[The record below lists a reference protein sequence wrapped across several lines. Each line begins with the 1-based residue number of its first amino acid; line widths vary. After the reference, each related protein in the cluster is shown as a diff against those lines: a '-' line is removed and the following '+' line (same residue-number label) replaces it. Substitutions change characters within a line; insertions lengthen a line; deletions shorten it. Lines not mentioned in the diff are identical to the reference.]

1 MAQPTNTFDTYDAI
15 GIREDLSDIIYNIS
29 PTDTP
34 FMTTAKKEQAENIL
48 FEWQT
53 DALATAANNKQ
64 IDGDDATGTAL
75 VATVRLPGR
84 TQISR
89 KVIIISGTEEAVT
102 KAGRKSELAYQ
113 IAKAG
118 KEIKRDMEFAL
129 TQNTTA
135 DTGSATVARQTDGL
149 EGWVMTNDDLGATGV
164 SPVAPTSAAPNGTAP
179 TDGTARA
186 FTESLLKS
194 VLKNVFTEGGDPKY
208 LMVG

>member
-89 KVIIISGTEEAVT
+89 KVIIISGLRRLL
-102 KAGRKSELAYQ
+102 RKLA
-113 IAKAG
+113 
-118 KEIKRDMEFAL
+118 
-129 TQNTTA
+129 
-135 DTGSATVARQTDGL
+135 
-149 EGWVMTNDDLGATGV
+149 
-164 SPVAPTSAAPNGTAP
+164 
-179 TDGTARA
+179 
-186 FTESLLKS
+186 ESLSLLIRLPRLVRRS
-194 VLKNVFTEGGDPKY
+194 SVIWSLRLLRTRRLILVQLQLPGRRMVLK
-208 LMVG
+208 VG